1 MDSSGVFRLLC
12 ILAGCLATGAALQIS
27 WIAGA
32 LSGVALIVIR
42 FKIFDRGHRTKHLL
56 TILDVFLF
64 LCEAS
69 SIASSIYY
77 PLPAPTLNIILLT
90 FVTVQLEIVDG
101 YPSRNET
108 LSMFIY
114 LIHTILGTIACALCY
129 QISWLALIPPAI
141 NLSFAL
147 LILCGMFHKE
157 LEKCLP
163 CVRFSSVAPWLVVL
177 AVPGTFLADAFEPR
191 VTLVL
196 SLTALVDVLL
206 LIRVEKWVY
215 RPSTH
220 RNQLVALA
228 CLLIICSTA
237 ISVGP
242 LTSHGAAWSKRSM
255 YIILAMTPLSGIKIR
270 NLRFRVLSIILMY
283 LFAEIFSNTVS
294 PFPIVLAILYL
305 VLIFLVD
312 NLRQTIF
319 PAFPTIL
326 VLLSILSAA
335 SLMVVARG
343 EYHKSSE
350 NRALSETA
358 IATMLICLACLSY
371 TIGAFYDQFDRRTA
385 ARQAQAHAQ
394 AQQAQQQVIPHGVAA
409 VERDVD
415 SDYSSG
421 EDACT
426 ATYLST
432 TQFPHSIFTFYYL
445 LDTQATTAGAPNC
458 IKLQYD
464 SSSLICQIINTC
476 SPPHLLALR
485 DHFVSLKCVGNKW
498 IDGSLGETIGIEY
511 MVYCRGL

>member
-1 MDSSGVFRLLC
+1 MLRERASAVARSAEGDAAPSATDAVEAANAAVAAAEDAAAPPSCTISLDLLSAKRE
-12 ILAGCLATGAALQIS
+12 LY
-27 WIAGA
+27 
-32 LSGVALIVIR
+32 VHY
-42 FKIFDRGHRTKHLL
+42 FHRTCVMNWMETREHLL

-90 FVTVQLEIVDG
+90 FVT
-101 YPSRNET
+101 RNET

-215 RPSTH
+215 RPST
-220 RNQLVALA
+220 
-228 CLLIICSTA
+228 
-237 ISVGP
+237 
-242 LTSHGAAWSKRSM
+242 
-255 YIILAMTPLSGIKIR
+255 
-270 NLRFRVLSIILMY
+270 
-283 LFAEIFSNTVS
+283 
-294 PFPIVLAILYL
+294 
-305 VLIFLVD
+305 
-312 NLRQTIF
+312 IF

-335 SLMVVARG
+335 SLMVVARVRQ
-343 EYHKSSE
+343 E
-350 NRALSETA
+350 
-358 IATMLICLACLSY
+358 
-371 TIGAFYDQFDRRTA
+371 DRSPPSTGTRTGTTSA
-385 ARQAQAHAQ
+385 A
-394 AQQAQQQVIPHGVAA
+394 
-409 VERDVD
+409 E
-415 SDYSSG
+415 
-421 EDACT
+421 
-426 ATYLST
+426 
-432 TQFPHSIFTFYYL
+432 
-445 LDTQATTAGAPNC
+445 ATTAGAPNC

-485 DHFVSLKCVGNKW
+485 DHFDILVIVSSFLTVSHRGQQMVNK
-498 IDGSLGETIGIEY
+498 
-511 MVYCRGL
+511 